1 MVAGASRCLSP
12 VVFANKSRSNSGGV
26 NWGFS
31 PAGFELQQR
40 HKSSV
45 GSLCDFGVI
54 CYILN
59 RSFLHAW
66 QHPLCIVC
74 FYAPRVFSLTRAKG
88 GEPCRW
94 PVRLWRVAFRAL
106 FGFLPV
112 SWHNIIFFFIYFF
125 YECSLC
131 HTSSMPFVNRSY
143 ASVPY
148 ASLVNAVR
156 VRLLEEARGVP
167 SLRSPRK
174 ETGSR
179 LPVWDVDLYRSVFP
193 PTFSSHPSLRTR
205 PFINSANGL
214 DVESKEP
221 TSRDRKWTSVSFSRS
236 TCGIQEKLGHTTTQW
251 RLISC
256 STKRIYK
263 SELKISTVA

>member
-94 PVRLWRVAFRAL
+94 PVRLWRETFATVAFRAL
-106 FGFLPV
+106 FGFLPL
-112 SWHNIIFFFIYFF
+112 SWHNIIFFYFF
-125 YECSLC
+125 FFMSAA
-131 HTSSMPFVNRSY
+131 FVT
-143 ASVPY
+143 P
-148 ASLVNAVR
+148 LVC
-156 VRLLEEARGVP
+156 LLLTVVTRPSHMRALLTPCGSDSWKKRGVFP
-167 SLRSPRK
+167 HSALRGR
-174 ETGSR
+174 R
-179 LPVWDVDLYRSVFP
+179 RDPVFLSGTLTSIGRFFP
-193 PTFSSHPSLRTR
+193 PLSP
-205 PFINSANGL
+205 
-214 DVESKEP
+214 P
-221 TSRDRKWTSVSFSRS
+221 T
-236 TCGIQEKLGHTTTQW
+236 LH
-251 RLISC
+251 
-256 STKRIYK
+256 
-263 SELKISTVA
+263 